1 MSSLDFSIDLQ
12 RIENATALEY
22 WTRAEQTT
30 VFTHPEVLGRLAA
43 DVHWWLASSR
53 GEPASLWPICLDR
66 HGRVHNPELAYFIGP
81 FDLSRPD
88 PSPRRRLLRQLAIQR
103 AFLDR
108 FSDLYGDCQWTTMP
122 HHQDLRPW
130 LWCESAERR
139 ILARPRYTA
148 EIHGLQDHAP
158 EHLLQG
164 FSYERRADARRA
176 LRHGARRLADAS
188 LSAIRELYLENLA
201 SQGQAALA
209 ERRMDEL
216 AAIYALT
223 DTAHGFR
230 VVCTQGERD
239 EARSVWLVL
248 VAKGRA
254 CGVIA
259 VADSGWRLAQYNAY
273 SCWQAL
279 IAAQA
284 AGARCYDFNGANS
297 PQRGPDKHSYG
308 ADAALYFDLRMVRG
322 HA

>member
-1 MSSLDFSIDLQ
+1 MSSLDFSIDVQ
-12 RIENATALEY
+12 RTDAATALHY
-22 WTRAEQTT
+22 WMQTADT
-30 VFTHPEVLGRLAA
+30 TIFTHPEVLDRLAHE
-43 DVHWWLASSR
+43 VHWWLARSR
-53 GEPASLWPICLDR
+53 GEVASLWPICLNR
-66 HGRVHNPELAYFIGP
+66 AGRVRNPELAYFLGP
-81 FDLSRPD
+81 FDPTPAD
-88 PSPRRRLLRQLAIQR
+88 PSPRRRLLRQFAIQR
-103 AFLDR
+103 AFLHR
-108 FSDLYGDCQWTTMP
+108 LSHEYGDLQWSTMP
-122 HHQDLRPW
+122 APTDLRPW
-130 LWCESAERR
+130 LWCEDATRQ
-139 ILARPRYTA
+139 ILVKPRYTA

-158 EHLLQG
+158 EHLLQC

-322 HA
+322 HE